1 MLNFFK
7 DRTSKSNTDK
17 RFKFRADVILRFN
30 LLVIFLFTTL
40 GIFIIGKAAIIMF
53 HERDYWNEIWEKIAP
68 QSVSIPAHRGNILAD
83 NGELIVSTLP
93 RYRMKFDF
101 EYFNRDNPEEAKRIN
116 DRRDSIWD
124 KDLKALCIGL
134 NEILPGTSVKELE
147 ERFRIGL
154 TPSKKTGFKK
164 GGYQP
169 YKGSISYLQLQ
180 KIKELPIIREGKI
193 LSGFYTEEKKERKN
207 ILGNTGNGTFGIWRE
222 VELVDS
228 AKNSRKI
235 TEMNGLEKKYN
246 DYLKGEPGH
255 GTRMTVRGKTVEDI
269 KEQPLNGYDIQTTL
283 NTRMM
288 DICHTAL
295 ERILKE
301 KELAAGWA
309 ILMET
314 KTGDIKAI
322 VNLSRNGKGEYTDTI
337 GNIKYNQTANHALCD
352 LNEPGSIFK
361 TVALTAILADGKLTT
376 KDSVKAYSNRQCHFS
391 GARKPITDGM
401 YRNNGTGKYSMSD
414 AMMYS
419 SNISL
424 IQFIRAAYEK
434 NPKEYTNTLLRFG
447 LTENYGLISNEATP
461 RITLPD
467 SKNWN
472 GFTLS
477 SLSYGYAVEMT
488 AINMVSFYNTIAN
501 GGRQMRPRLV
511 KAVLNDGVVIKE
523 FPTEVID
530 EQLFPK
536 EVADTITGMLVKVV
550 NGLSIEVVEKSRFGK
565 RDGTGH
571 NAYSEMMTIAGK
583 TGTAEKYDGKSKV
596 MSFCGFFPAEE
607 PEYTLI
613 VQTLYDKDID
623 TQGRSLGGG
632 STSAYVFKEIAE
644 KIMAERFA
652 VPLEEEEGKKKA
664 ITPKIK
670 KGNID
675 EAYYLLE
682 SIGALDSVPYV
693 ESGKEWGD
701 ITYRNNL
708 PKSSV
713 ASSDFEKNPN
723 VIMGLG
729 AKEATYIL
737 QKYNRNVRLEGFGTV
752 QGYVTKGDT
761 VILKLGNQ

>member
-1 MLNFFK
+1 MLKFFK
-7 DRTSKSNTDK
+7 DKTSKSNTDK
-17 RFKFRADVILRFN
+17 GFKFRADVILRFN
-30 LLVIFLFTTL
+30 LLVIFLFTTI

-53 HERDYWNEIWEKIAP
+53 VERDYWNEIKEKIAP
-68 QSVSIPAHRGNILAD
+68 QIVSVPAHRGNILAD
-83 NGELIVSTLP
+83 DGELIVSTLP
-93 RYRMKFDF
+93 SYKIHIDF
-101 EYFNRDNPEEAKRIN
+101 VYVNKDDPEDEEHTRL
-116 DRRDSIWD
+116 RRDTLWTTELKPLCAGLHEIFPEKSAEKFE
-124 KDLKALCIGL
+124 KDLSDGYRNKRRYHWLY
-134 NEILPGTSVKELE
+134 
-147 ERFRIGL
+147 ERR
-154 TPSKKTGFKK
+154 
-164 GGYQP
+164 
-169 YKGSISYLQLQ
+169 ISYMQYRRLL
-180 KIKELPIIREGKI
+180 ELPIIKEGKKY
-193 LSGFYTEEKKERKN
+193 SGIIVDEEMQRKN
-207 ILGNTGNGTFGIWRE
+207 ILGNTGNGTFGVIRE

-228 AKNSRKI
+228 AKNVKTI
-235 TEMNGLEKKYN
+235 TEVNGLEQKYH
-246 DYLKGEPGH
+246 DYLKGEPGR
-255 GTRMTVRGKTVEDI
+255 GTKTSLRGKIVTEVQEM
-269 KEQPLNGYDIQTTL
+269 PVNGYDIQTTL

-295 ERILKE
+295 ERVLKE

-322 VNLSRNGKGEYTDTI
+322 VNLSRVEKGKYVDTI
-337 GNIKYNQTANHALCD
+337 ANLKYNQTANHALCD

-376 KDSVKAYSNRQCHFS
+376 EDSVKAYENKTCKFS
-391 GARKPITDGM
+391 GASKPIKDGM
-401 YRNNGTGKYSMSD
+401 YRDNGTGKYSMSD

-434 NPKEYTNTLLRFG
+434 NPEEYTNTLLRFG
-447 LTENYGLISNEATP
+447 LTENYGITSNEATP
-461 RITLPD
+461 RITLPG
-467 SKNWN
+467 SKSWN

-511 KAVLNDGVVIKE
+511 KAVLNDGMVIEE

-550 NGLSIEVVEKSRFGK
+550 NGLSIDVVNNWRFGK

-583 TGTAEKYDGKSKV
+583 TGTAEKYDGKTKL

-623 TQGRSLGGG
+623 PRTDEEKAKNSYGGG
-632 STSAYVFKEIAE
+632 STSALVFKEIAE
-644 KIMAERFA
+644 KIMSERFA

-670 KGNID
+670 KGNIE

-682 SIGALDSVPYV
+682 SIGALDSVPYI
-693 ESGKEWGD
+693 ESGKEWGN
-701 ITYRNNL
+701 ITYRNNK
-708 PKSSV
+708 PRSAA
-713 ASSDFEKNPN
+713 ASNDFEKNPN
-723 VIMGLG
+723 IIIGMG

-737 QKYNRNVRLEGFGTV
+737 QKYNHNVRLEGYGTV
-752 QGYVTKGDT
+752 QSYVTKNDT
-761 VILKLGNQ
+761 IILRLANQ

>member
-1 MLNFFK
+1 MLKFFK
-7 DRTSKSNTDK
+7 DKTSKSDTDK
-17 RFKFRADVILRFN
+17 GFKLRANVILRFN

-53 HERDYWNEIWEKIAP
+53 VERDYWNEIKEKIAP
-68 QSVSIPAHRGNILAD
+68 QDVSIPAHRGNILAD
-83 NGELIVSTLP
+83 DGELIVSTLP
-93 RYRMKFDF
+93 SYKIHIDFVYINKDDPEDEEYTRLKRDTLWTTELKPLCARLHEIFPEKSAEKF
-101 EYFNRDNPEEAKRIN
+101 E
-116 DRRDSIWD
+116 
-124 KDLKALCIGL
+124 KDLSEGYRNKRRYHWLY
-134 NEILPGTSVKELE
+134 
-147 ERFRIGL
+147 ER
-154 TPSKKTGFKK
+154 K
-164 GGYQP
+164 
-169 YKGSISYLQLQ
+169 ISYMQYQRLL
-180 KIKELPIIREGKI
+180 ELPIMKEGRKY
-193 LSGFYTEEKKERKN
+193 SGIIVDEEMQRKN
-207 ILGNTGNGTFGIWRE
+207 ILGNTGNGTFGVIRE

-228 AKNSRKI
+228 AKNVKTV
-235 TEMNGLEKKYN
+235 TEVNGLEKKYN
-246 DYLKGEPGH
+246 DYLKGEPGR
-255 GTRMTVRGKTVEDI
+255 GTKTSLRGKIVTEVL
-269 KEQPLNGYDIQTTL
+269 EQPINGYDIQTTL

-295 ERILKE
+295 ERVLKE

-322 VNLSRNGKGEYTDTI
+322 VNLSRVEKDKYVDTI
-337 GNIKYNQTANHALCD
+337 ANLKYNQTANHALSD

-434 NPKEYTNTLLRFG
+434 NPEEYTNTLLRFG
-447 LTENYGLISNEATP
+447 LTENYGLVSNEATP
-461 RITLPD
+461 RITLPG
-467 SKNWN
+467 SKSWN

-488 AINMVSFYNTIAN
+488 AINMVSFYNTVAN

-511 KAVLNDGVVIKE
+511 KAVLNDGIVIKE

-530 EQLFPK
+530 AQLFPK

-550 NGLSIEVVEKSRFGK
+550 NGLSIEVVEKSRIGK

-583 TGTAEKYDGKSKV
+583 TGTAEKYDGKTKL

-632 STSAYVFKEIAE
+632 STSALVFKEIAE

-652 VPLEEEEGKKKA
+652 VPLEKEEGKEKA

-670 KGNID
+670 KGNIE

-682 SIGALDSVPYV
+682 SIGALDSVPYI
-693 ESGKEWGD
+693 ENGKEWGN
-701 ITYRNNL
+701 ITYRNNK
-708 PKSSV
+708 PRS
-713 ASSDFEKNPN
+713 AEESSDYEKNPN
-723 VIMGLG
+723 IIIGMG

-737 QKYNRNVRLEGFGTV
+737 QKYNHNVRLEGYGTV
-752 QGYVTKGDT
+752 ESYVTKNDT
-761 VILKLGNQ
+761 IILRLANN

>member
-1 MLNFFK
+1 M
-7 DRTSKSNTDK
+7 
-17 RFKFRADVILRFN
+17 
-30 LLVIFLFTTL
+30 
-40 GIFIIGKAAIIMF
+40 
-53 HERDYWNEIWEKIAP
+53 
-68 QSVSIPAHRGNILAD
+68 
-83 NGELIVSTLP
+83 
-93 RYRMKFDF
+93 
-101 EYFNRDNPEEAKRIN
+101 
-116 DRRDSIWD
+116 
-124 KDLKALCIGL
+124 
-134 NEILPGTSVKELE
+134 
-147 ERFRIGL
+147 
-154 TPSKKTGFKK
+154 
-164 GGYQP
+164 
-169 YKGSISYLQLQ
+169 
-180 KIKELPIIREGKI
+180 
-193 LSGFYTEEKKERKN
+193 
-207 ILGNTGNGTFGIWRE
+207 
-222 VELVDS
+222 ELVDS
-228 AKNSRKI
+228 AKNVKTI
-235 TEMNGLEKKYN
+235 TEVNGLEQKYH
-246 DYLKGEPGH
+246 DYLKGKPGR
-255 GTRMTVRGKTVEDI
+255 GTKTSLRGKIVTDVQEM
-269 KEQPLNGYDIQTTL
+269 PVNGYDIQTTL

-295 ERILKE
+295 ERVLKE

-322 VNLSRNGKGEYTDTI
+322 VNLSRVEKDKYVDTI
-337 GNIKYNQTANHALCD
+337 ANLKYNQTANHALSD

-434 NPKEYTNTLLRFG
+434 NPEEYTNTLLRFG
-447 LTENYGLISNEATP
+447 LTENYGLVSNEATP
-461 RITLPD
+461 RITLPG
-467 SKNWN
+467 SKSWN

-511 KAVLNDGVVIKE
+511 KAVLNDGMVIEE

-530 EQLFPK
+530 AQLFPK

-550 NGLSIEVVEKSRFGK
+550 NGLSIEIKEKSRIGK

-583 TGTAEKYDGKSKV
+583 TGTAEKYDGKTKL

-613 VQTLYDKDID
+613 VQMLYDKDID
-623 TQGRSLGGG
+623 TKGRSLGGG
-632 STSAYVFKEIAE
+632 STSALVFKEIAE

-652 VPLEEEEGKKKA
+652 VPLKEEEGAKKA

-682 SIGALDSVPYV
+682 SIGALDSVPYI
-693 ESGKEWGD
+693 ENGKEWGN
-701 ITYRNNL
+701 ITYRNNK
-708 PKSSV
+708 PRSAA

-723 VIMGLG
+723 IIIGMG

-737 QKYNRNVRLEGFGTV
+737 QKYNHNVRLEGYGTV
-752 QGYVTKGDT
+752 QSYVTKNDT
-761 VILKLGNQ
+761 IILRLANQ

>member
-1 MLNFFK
+1 MLKFFK
-7 DRTSKSNTDK
+7 DKTSKSDTDK
-17 RFKFRADVILRFN
+17 GFKLRANVILRFN

-53 HERDYWNEIWEKIAP
+53 VERDYWNEIKEKIAP
-68 QSVSIPAHRGNILAD
+68 QDVSIPAHRGNILAD
-83 NGELIVSTLP
+83 DGELIVSTLP
-93 RYRMKFDF
+93 SYKIHIDF
-101 EYFNRDNPEEAKRIN
+101 VYVNKDDPKDEEYTRL
-116 DRRDSIWD
+116 RRDTLWTTQLKSLCTGLHEIFPEKSAEKFE
-124 KDLKALCIGL
+124 KDLSEGYRNKRRYHWLY
-134 NEILPGTSVKELE
+134 
-147 ERFRIGL
+147 ER
-154 TPSKKTGFKK
+154 K
-164 GGYQP
+164 
-169 YKGSISYLQLQ
+169 ISYMQYQRLL
-180 KIKELPIIREGKI
+180 ELPIMKEGRKY
-193 LSGFYTEEKKERKN
+193 SGIIVDEEMQRKN
-207 ILGNTGNGTFGIWRE
+207 ILGNTGNGTFGVIRE

-228 AKNSRKI
+228 AKNVRTV
-235 TEMNGLEKKYN
+235 TEVNGLEKKYN
-246 DYLKGEPGH
+246 DYLKGEPGR
-255 GTRMTVRGKTVEDI
+255 GTRTSLRGKIVTEVL
-269 KEQPLNGYDIQTTL
+269 EQPVNGYDIQTTL

-295 ERILKE
+295 ERVLKE

-322 VNLSRNGKGEYTDTI
+322 VNLSRVEKDKYVDTI
-337 GNIKYNQTANHALCD
+337 ANLKYNQTANHALSD

-424 IQFIRAAYEK
+424 IQFIRAAYEN
-434 NPKEYTNTLLRFG
+434 NPEEYTNTLLRFG
-447 LTENYGLISNEATP
+447 LTENYGLVSNEATP
-461 RITLPD
+461 RITLPG
-467 SKNWN
+467 SKSWN

-488 AINMVSFYNTIAN
+488 AINMVSFYNTVAN

-511 KAVLNDGVVIKE
+511 KAVLNDGIVIKE

-530 EQLFPK
+530 AQLFPK

-550 NGLSIEVVEKSRFGK
+550 NGLSIEVKEKSRIGK

-583 TGTAEKYDGKSKV
+583 TGTAEKYDGKTKL

-632 STSAYVFKEIAE
+632 STSALVFKEIAE

-652 VPLEEEEGKKKA
+652 VPLEKEEGKEKA

-670 KGNID
+670 KGNIE

-682 SIGALDSVPYV
+682 SIGALDSVPYI
-693 ESGKEWGD
+693 ENGKEWGN
-701 ITYRNNL
+701 ITYRNNK
-708 PKSSV
+708 PRSAA

-723 VIMGLG
+723 IIIGMG

-737 QKYNRNVRLEGFGTV
+737 QKYNHNVRLEGYGTV
-752 QGYVTKGDT
+752 QSYVTKNDT
-761 VILKLGNQ
+761 IILRLANN

>member
-1 MLNFFK
+1 MFKFFK
-7 DRTSKSNTDK
+7 DKTYKPNTDK

-53 HERDYWNEIWEKIAP
+53 YERDYWNDIWEKIAP

-83 NGELIVSTLP
+83 DGELIVSTLP
-93 RYRMKFDF
+93 SYKIHIDF
-101 EYFNRDNPEEAKRIN
+101 VYVNKDDPEDEEHTRL
-116 DRRDSIWD
+116 RRDTLWTTQLKPLCAGLHEIFPEKSAEKFE
-124 KDLKALCIGL
+124 KDLSNGYKNRRRYHWLY
-134 NEILPGTSVKELE
+134 
-147 ERFRIGL
+147 ER
-154 TPSKKTGFKK
+154 K
-164 GGYQP
+164 
-169 YKGSISYLQLQ
+169 ISYMQYQRLL
-180 KIKELPIIREGKI
+180 ELPIMKEGVKY
-193 LSGFYTEEKKERKN
+193 SGIIVEKEMQRKN
-207 ILGNTGNGTFGIWRE
+207 VLGNTGNGTFGVIRE

-228 AKNSRKI
+228 AKNARTV
-235 TEMNGLEKKYN
+235 TEVNGLEMKYN
-246 DYLKGEPGH
+246 DYLKGEPGQ
-255 GTRMTVRGKTVEDI
+255 GTRMTVRGKTITKE

-295 ERILKE
+295 ERVLKE

-337 GNIKYNQTANHALCD
+337 GSIKYNQTANHALSD

-424 IQFIRAAYEK
+424 IQFIRAAYED
-434 NPKEYTNTLLRFG
+434 NPEEYTNTLQRFG

-461 RITLPD
+461 RITLPG
-467 SKNWN
+467 SKSWN

-550 NGLSIEVVEKSRFGK
+550 NGLSIEVVEKSRIGT

-583 TGTAEKYDGKSKV
+583 TGTAEKYDGKTKL

-613 VQTLYDKDID
+613 VQTLYDKDLD
-623 TQGRSLGGG
+623 TKGRSLGGG

-652 VPLEEEEGKKKA
+652 VPLKEEEGKKKA

-682 SIGALDSVPYV
+682 SIGALDSVPYI
-693 ESGKEWGD
+693 ENGKEWGN

-708 PKSSV
+708 PKSAA
-713 ASSDFEKNPN
+713 ASSNFEKNPN
-723 VIMGLG
+723 IIIGLG

-737 QKYNRNVRLEGFGTV
+737 QKYNHNVKLEGYGTV
-752 QGYVTKGDT
+752 QAYEIKGDT
-761 VILKLGNQ
+761 VILKLDNK